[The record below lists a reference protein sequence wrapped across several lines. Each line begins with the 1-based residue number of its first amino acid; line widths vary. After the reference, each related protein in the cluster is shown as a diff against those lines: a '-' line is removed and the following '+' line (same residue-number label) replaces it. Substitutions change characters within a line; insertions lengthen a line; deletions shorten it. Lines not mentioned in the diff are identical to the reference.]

1 MASQVAQ
8 VVRHPLADAGA
19 TGDKGSISESKRP
32 LEVEMATHSRILA
45 WEIHGQRSL
54 AGYSPW
60 GCEESDMTEHKS
72 SCKQHFFILHLLVL
86 KLRALEA

>member
-8 VVRHPLADAGA
+8 VVRHPPADAGA

-32 LEVEMATHSRILA
+32 PGGGEATHSRILA

-54 AGYSPW
+54 AGHSPR

-72 SCKQHFFILHLLVL
+72 GCKQHFFILHLLVL